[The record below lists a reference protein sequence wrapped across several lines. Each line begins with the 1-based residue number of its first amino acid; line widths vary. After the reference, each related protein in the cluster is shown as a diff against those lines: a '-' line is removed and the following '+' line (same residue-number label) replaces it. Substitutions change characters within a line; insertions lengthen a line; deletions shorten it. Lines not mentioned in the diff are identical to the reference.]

1 MYINYYYYNVLYVFT
16 CTYILPVYII
26 IIMYYNYVFTCTYI
40 LSVYIYFPTNT
51 GKYYELDTALPR
63 VRRTSGTLYPTSNI
77 SWYLCDNKFIV
88 YSPAHPV

>member
-1 MYINYYYYNVLYVFT
+1 MQKQIKIYIHTNIPIYTYADILIFMYMYRNNIHIYYR
-16 CTYILPVYII
+16 
-26 IIMYYNYVFTCTYI
+26 
-40 LSVYIYFPTNT
+40 TNT

-77 SWYLCDNKFIV
+77 SRYLCDNKFIV